1 VLDPRLNR
9 RARLYLCFFSAALV
23 LGACSSGGGAKDGG
37 AGAGGAGGVGGHG
50 GAGGGVGGH
59 GGAGG
64 GVDAAPVVDTG
75 VDRPADAAGDAGARD
90 APVDRPVYR
99 TPVAVQVP
107 FASAPANLPAGAHA
121 RCLVSGTT
129 TDSSDTCWVVMWGRW
144 TYWPLSYDDNRFSI
158 LLAPYDADGVPAPGG
173 AWPMEFKGARYPWLI
188 TVDDSAETVTF
199 DGQGTA
205 TILVAW
211 DDLRIDQPI
220 AHVDGGAGPV
230 DAAAFPDPIA
240 VLVGLS
246 SAPTPP
252 DGAQVSCVA
261 NDHDTAQ
268 TSTCWVVKWGSWTY
282 WIFSYIDNR
291 ESFMI
296 APYDS
301 DDVIAPAAG
310 WPKEEMGAR
319 YLWAISVDGTARTVT
334 LSGQAARS
342 VTVSWDDLRVDQPDS
357 GRD

>member
-9 RARLYLCFFSAALV
+9 RARLSLFFAALV

-37 AGAGGAGGVGGHG
+37 AGGGGADGGGGAGG
-50 GAGGGVGGH
+50 GGH

-64 GVDAAPVVDTG
+64 GVDAATADATT
-75 VDRPADAAGDAGARD
+75 DRPADAAGDAGARD
-90 APVDRPVYR
+90 AQVDRPQYA

-129 TDSSDTCWVVMWGRW
+129 ITSSDTCWVVMWGRW
-144 TYWPLSYDDNRFSI
+144 TYWPLSYDDNRFSM
-158 LLAPYDADGVPAPGG
+158 LLTAYDESGNLAPDA
-173 AWPMEFKGARYPWLI
+173 AWPKELKGARYPWLV
-188 TVDDSAETVTF
+188 TVDDGAETITL
-199 DGQGTA
+199 DGQA
-205 TILVAW
+205 ASILVAW
-211 DDLRIDQPI
+211 DDLRIDQPF
-220 AHVDGGAGPV
+220 AHVDGGGGPV

-240 VLVGLS
+240 VLVGRS

-261 NDHDTAQ
+261 SDHDTAL
-268 TSTCWVVKWGSWTY
+268 TNTCWVVKWGSWTY
-282 WIFSYIDNR
+282 WILSYIDNR

-301 DDVIAPAAG
+301 DGVIASAAAG
-310 WPKEEMGAR
+310 WPKEEPGAR
-319 YLWAISVDGTARTVT
+319 YLWAISVDAAARTVT

-342 VTVSWDDLRVDQPDS
+342 VTVSWDDLRVDQPDT